1 MRQYLSQI
9 LEDEKYFV
17 CCRCGVPTNLK
28 DSGITIDDVI
38 FSWDFD
44 TDEEANKYLK
54 ANEYQRHIN
63 CDLYKEE

>member
-1 MRQYLSQI
+1 M
-9 LEDEKYFV
+9 
-17 CCRCGVPTNLK
+17 PTNLK